1 MNTLSVARRILVGS
15 IALLVISA
23 CGGSTTSPTAVTPT
37 RGGTLTVAIWQEPNT
52 LNPLYGTQTV
62 AQVVWEV
69 AVEGLVR
76 ADPDGNYIP
85 VLATQTPTL
94 KNGGVKLNG
103 SRLDVTY
110 KLLSGV
116 KWSDG
121 QPFSSADVKFTWET
135 ILKDP
140 KVSTREGYDKIDSVD
155 TPDAQTVILHYKEIY
170 APYASRF
177 QWLLP
182 KHLLEGVADI
192 SKSDYV
198 RTPLG
203 TGPFKIT
210 EFKSADHITAERN
223 PNYRQ
228 KDRPYLDKIIFR
240 SVPSREVA
248 IAQLKAGEVDVMW
261 NLLEAQL
268 SDLEK
273 NPDIKLLVTPGP
285 TVERLE
291 FNLAKP
297 GTPADP
303 AVPHP
308 VLGDAKMREALLLA
322 TPKQRLIDKLLAG
335 KAKPGDSPI
344 SIGFFSPAIRQEDY
358 DPKKAKSLLDA
369 AGWAVGGDG
378 IRSRNGVRAHL
389 VITTT
394 TGDKVREQVEQV
406 LVDEWKQIGVELE
419 IKNVPSSVLFGS
431 WSQNAPRKKG
441 NFDINMYAS
450 SPDPDPH
457 ETISGRFSSTQIPTA
472 ANNGAG
478 FNYNRYVNADVDRL
492 IAQAGQT
499 ADSDAR
505 KKLYGAILKDVNDAY
520 TNIWLYNRSGIDGY
534 RANVGGYLGNG
545 WDNLTWNSQDWYV
558 KR

>member
-1 MNTLSVARRILVGS
+1 MKKLTLARRIVLGL

-23 CGGSTTSPTAVTPT
+23 CAGSTAAPKAAAPI

-76 ADPDGNYIP
+76 SDPEGNYIP
-85 VLATQTPTL
+85 ILATQTPTL

-103 SRLDVTY
+103 TRLDVTY
-110 KLLSGV
+110 KLQSGV

-140 KVSTREGYDKIDSVD
+140 KVTTREGYDKIDSVD
-155 TPDAQTVILHYKEIY
+155 TPDSLTVVLHYKEVY

-182 KHLLEGVADI
+182 KHLLDGVADI

-198 RTPLG
+198 RAPLG

-223 PNYRQ
+223 PNYRE
-228 KDRPYLDKIIFR
+228 KDKPYLDKVIFR

-248 IAQLKAGEVDVMW
+248 LAQLKAGEVDVMW
-261 NLLEAQL
+261 NLLESQL
-268 SDLEK
+268 LDIEK
-273 NPDIKLLVTPGP
+273 NADIKLQIALGP

-297 GTPADP
+297 GNPADP

-308 VLGDAKMREALLLA
+308 VLGDAKLREALVLA

-344 SIGFFSPAIRQEDY
+344 SIGFFSPAIKQEEY

-369 AGWAVGGDG
+369 AGWTAGGDG
-378 IRSRNGVRAHL
+378 IRSKAGVRAHL
-389 VITTT
+389 AITTT

-431 WSQNAPRKKG
+431 WSQNAPRKRG
-441 NFDINMYAS
+441 NFDVNMYAS

-478 FNYNRYVNADVDRL
+478 FNYNRFVSADVDKL
-492 IAQAGQT
+492 ITQAGQT
-499 ADSDAR
+499 ADQDAR
-505 KKLYGAILKDVNDAY
+505 KKLYGTILKDANDAF
-520 TNIWLYNRSGIDGY
+520 TNVWLYNRSNIDGY
-534 RANVGGYLGNG
+534 RTNVGGYAGNG
-545 WDNLTWNSQDWYV
+545 WDNLTWNSQNWYV